1 MKNLKLLILFG
12 FLLVTC
18 HLSLVTVVC
27 AGNLKVF
34 PNPFKPAL
42 NHTKITF
49 DNLTAGSSI
58 RIYSV
63 TGKLVW
69 EKLDIPS
76 TQVWW
81 YAENTASQ
89 KLAAGVYTYVI
100 TLPDTSAA
108 KIIGKVGIS
117 R

>member
-1 MKNLKLLILFG
+1 MCFLFYCVSV
-12 FLLVTC
+12 L
-18 HLSLVTVVC
+18 
-27 AGNLKVF
+27 AADLKVF
-34 PNPFKPAL
+34 PNPFKPASG
-42 NHTKITF
+42 HTKVTF
-49 DNLTAGSSI
+49 DNLTPDSDI

-69 EKLDIPS
+69 EKLDITS
-76 TQVWW
+76 TQVLW
-81 YAENTASQ
+81 YADNSASQ
-89 KLAAGVYTYVI
+89 KLAAGVYIYVI